1 MIITSNAKINIGLN
15 ITEKLPNGYHLLDMV
30 MVPISLA
37 DKLEI
42 KFNNQKGKLNISSNI
57 KDIPC
62 DEKNIL
68 YKVYKAFYEK
78 AQIEPEDIDVYLEK
92 NIPHEAGLGG
102 GSSNGGFFLK
112 ELNKFHNFVLSDEA
126 QIEPEDID
134 VYLEKNIPHEAG
146 LGGGSSN
153 GGFFLKELNK
163 FHNFV
168 LSDEDLSLVGKSVGA
183 DIPFFLKNTP
193 CRVKGIGEKL
203 EKIQNNLDCDVILV
217 KPKFGVST
225 KKAYELYSK
234 LDEKKFANIDE
245 VLSGLKENNL
255 KKVCENIENMLEQ
268 GLLIDDENIQNFR
281 TRIKDTGLDFF
292 MSGSGSCYY
301 ILSSKNTTE
310 DYLKILNQKFDD
322 CRIIKCN
329 FL

>member
-112 ELNKFHNFVLSDEA
+112 ELNKFHNFVLSDE
-126 QIEPEDID
+126 
-134 VYLEKNIPHEAG
+134 
-146 LGGGSSN
+146 
-153 GGFFLKELNK
+153 
-163 FHNFV
+163 
-168 LSDEDLSLVGKSVGA
+168 DLSLVGKSVGA
-183 DIPFFLKNTP
+183 DVPFFLKNTP

-203 EKIQNNLDCDVILV
+203 EKIQNNLDCDVILI

-234 LDEKKFANIDE
+234 LDKKKFANIDE

-281 TRIKDTGLDFF
+281 NRIKETGLDFF

>member
-78 AQIEPEDIDVYLEK
+78 T
-92 NIPHEAGLGG
+92 
-102 GSSNGGFFLK
+102 
-112 ELNKFHNFVLSDEA
+112 

-268 GLLIDDENIQNFR
+268 GLLIDDENIKNFR
-281 TRIKDTGLDFF
+281 NRIKETGLDFF

>member
-15 ITEKLPNGYHLLDMV
+15 ITEKLPNGYHLLDMI

-42 KFNNQKGKLNISSNI
+42 KFNSQKGKLNISSNI

-78 AQIEPEDIDVYLEK
+78 T
-92 NIPHEAGLGG
+92 
-102 GSSNGGFFLK
+102 
-112 ELNKFHNFVLSDEA
+112 

-281 TRIKDTGLDFF
+281 NRIKETGLDFF

>member
-15 ITEKLPNGYHLLDMV
+15 ITEKLPNGYHLLDMI

-112 ELNKFHNFVLSDEA
+112 ELNKFHNFVLSDE
-126 QIEPEDID
+126 
-134 VYLEKNIPHEAG
+134 
-146 LGGGSSN
+146 
-153 GGFFLKELNK
+153 
-163 FHNFV
+163 
-168 LSDEDLSLVGKSVGA
+168 DLSLVGKSVGA

-203 EKIQNNLDCDVILV
+203 EKIQNNLNCDVILV

-268 GLLIDDENIQNFR
+268 GLLIDDENIKNFR
-281 TRIKDTGLDFF
+281 NRIKDTGLDFF

>member
-15 ITEKLPNGYHLLDMV
+15 ITEKLPNGYHLLDMI

-78 AQIEPEDIDVYLEK
+78 TQIEAEDV
-92 NIPHEAGLGG
+92 
-102 GSSNGGFFLK
+102 
-112 ELNKFHNFVLSDEA
+112 
-126 QIEPEDID
+126 D

-268 GLLIDDENIQNFR
+268 GLLIDDKNIQNFR
-281 TRIKDTGLDFF
+281 NRIKETGLDFF

>member
-112 ELNKFHNFVLSDEA
+112 ELNKFHNFVLSDE
-126 QIEPEDID
+126 
-134 VYLEKNIPHEAG
+134 
-146 LGGGSSN
+146 
-153 GGFFLKELNK
+153 
-163 FHNFV
+163 
-168 LSDEDLSLVGKSVGA
+168 DLSLVGKSVGA

-234 LDEKKFANIDE
+234 LDEKKFANIEE

-281 TRIKDTGLDFF
+281 NRIKETGLDFF

>member
-112 ELNKFHNFVLSDEA
+112 ELNKFHNFVLSDE
-126 QIEPEDID
+126 
-134 VYLEKNIPHEAG
+134 
-146 LGGGSSN
+146 
-153 GGFFLKELNK
+153 
-163 FHNFV
+163 
-168 LSDEDLSLVGKSVGA
+168 DLSLVGKSVGA
-183 DIPFFLKNTP
+183 DVPFFLKNTP

-203 EKIQNNLDCDVILV
+203 EKIQNNLECDVILI

-268 GLLIDDENIQNFR
+268 GLLIDDENIKNFR
-281 TRIKDTGLDFF
+281 NRIKDTGLDFF

>member
-15 ITEKLPNGYHLLDMV
+15 ITEKLPNGYHLLDMI

-112 ELNKFHNFVLSDEA
+112 ELNKFHNFVLSDE
-126 QIEPEDID
+126 
-134 VYLEKNIPHEAG
+134 
-146 LGGGSSN
+146 
-153 GGFFLKELNK
+153 
-163 FHNFV
+163 
-168 LSDEDLSLVGKSVGA
+168 DLSLVGKSVGA

-203 EKIQNNLDCDVILV
+203 EKIQNNLDCDVILI

-234 LDEKKFANIDE
+234 LDKKKFANIDE

-281 TRIKDTGLDFF
+281 NRIKETGLDFF

>member
-15 ITEKLPNGYHLLDMV
+15 ITEKLPNGYHLLDMI

-42 KFNNQKGKLNISSNI
+42 KFNSQKGKLNISSNI

-78 AQIEPEDIDVYLEK
+78 T
-92 NIPHEAGLGG
+92 
-102 GSSNGGFFLK
+102 
-112 ELNKFHNFVLSDEA
+112 

-183 DIPFFLKNTP
+183 DVPFFLKNTP

-281 TRIKDTGLDFF
+281 NRIKETGLDFF

>member
-15 ITEKLPNGYHLLDMV
+15 ITEKLPNGYHLLDMI

-42 KFNNQKGKLNISSNI
+42 KFNSQKGKLNISSNI

-78 AQIEPEDIDVYLEK
+78 T
-92 NIPHEAGLGG
+92 
-102 GSSNGGFFLK
+102 
-112 ELNKFHNFVLSDEA
+112 

-203 EKIQNNLDCDVILV
+203 EKIQNNLDCDVILI

-234 LDEKKFANIDE
+234 LDEKKFANIDQ

>member
-78 AQIEPEDIDVYLEK
+78 TQIE
-92 NIPHEAGLGG
+92 A
-102 GSSNGGFFLK
+102 
-112 ELNKFHNFVLSDEA
+112 
-126 QIEPEDID
+126 EDID

-203 EKIQNNLDCDVILV
+203 EKIQNNLECDVILI

>member
-78 AQIEPEDIDVYLEK
+78 
-92 NIPHEAGLGG
+92 
-102 GSSNGGFFLK
+102 
-112 ELNKFHNFVLSDEA
+112 A

-268 GLLIDDENIQNFR
+268 GLLIDDENIKNFR
-281 TRIKDTGLDFF
+281 NRIKDTGLDFF

>member
-15 ITEKLPNGYHLLDMV
+15 ITEKLPNGYHLLDMI

-42 KFNNQKGKLNISSNI
+42 KFNSQKGKLNISSNI

-78 AQIEPEDIDVYLEK
+78 TQIEPEDIDVYLEK

-112 ELNKFHNFVLSDEA
+112 ELNKFHD
-126 QIEPEDID
+126 
-134 VYLEKNIPHEAG
+134 
-146 LGGGSSN
+146 
-153 GGFFLKELNK
+153 
-163 FHNFV
+163 FV

-281 TRIKDTGLDFF
+281 NRIKETGLDFF

>member
-15 ITEKLPNGYHLLDMV
+15 ITEKLPNGYHLLDMI

-78 AQIEPEDIDVYLEK
+78 TQIE
-92 NIPHEAGLGG
+92 A
-102 GSSNGGFFLK
+102 
-112 ELNKFHNFVLSDEA
+112 
-126 QIEPEDID
+126 EDID

-203 EKIQNNLDCDVILV
+203 EKIQNNLDCDVILI

-268 GLLIDDENIQNFR
+268 GLLIDDENIKNFR
-281 TRIKDTGLDFF
+281 NRIKDTGLDFF

>member
-112 ELNKFHNFVLSDEA
+112 ELNKFHNFVLSDE
-126 QIEPEDID
+126 
-134 VYLEKNIPHEAG
+134 
-146 LGGGSSN
+146 
-153 GGFFLKELNK
+153 
-163 FHNFV
+163 
-168 LSDEDLSLVGKSVGA
+168 DLSLVGKSVGA

-203 EKIQNNLDCDVILV
+203 EKIQNNLECDVILI

-268 GLLIDDENIQNFR
+268 GLLIDDENIKNFR
-281 TRIKDTGLDFF
+281 NRIKDTGLDFF

>member
-15 ITEKLPNGYHLLDMV
+15 ITEKLPNGYHLLDMI

-42 KFNNQKGKLNISSNI
+42 KFNSQKGKLNISSNI

-78 AQIEPEDIDVYLEK
+78 
-92 NIPHEAGLGG
+92 
-102 GSSNGGFFLK
+102 
-112 ELNKFHNFVLSDEA
+112 A

-203 EKIQNNLDCDVILV
+203 EKIQNNLECDVILI

-281 TRIKDTGLDFF
+281 NRIKETGLDFF

>member
-15 ITEKLPNGYHLLDMV
+15 ITEKLPNGYHLLDMI

-42 KFNNQKGKLNISSNI
+42 KFNSQKGKLNISSNI

-78 AQIEPEDIDVYLEK
+78 T
-92 NIPHEAGLGG
+92 
-102 GSSNGGFFLK
+102 
-112 ELNKFHNFVLSDEA
+112 

-183 DIPFFLKNTP
+183 DVPFFLKNTP

-203 EKIQNNLDCDVILV
+203 EKIQNNLDCDVILI

-281 TRIKDTGLDFF
+281 NRIKETGLDFF

>member
-15 ITEKLPNGYHLLDMV
+15 ITEKLPNGYHLLDMI

-78 AQIEPEDIDVYLEK
+78 T
-92 NIPHEAGLGG
+92 
-102 GSSNGGFFLK
+102 
-112 ELNKFHNFVLSDEA
+112 

-203 EKIQNNLDCDVILV
+203 EKIQNNLDCDVILI

-281 TRIKDTGLDFF
+281 NRIKDTGLDFF

>member
-1 MIITSNAKINIGLN
+1 MTITSNAKINIGLN
-15 ITEKLPNGYHLLDMV
+15 ITEKLPNGYHLLDMI

-78 AQIEPEDIDVYLEK
+78 TQIEPEDVDVYLEK
-92 NIPHEAGLGG
+92 NIPHE
-102 GSSNGGFFLK
+102 S
-112 ELNKFHNFVLSDEA
+112 
-126 QIEPEDID
+126 
-134 VYLEKNIPHEAG
+134 G

-168 LSDEDLSLVGKSVGA
+168 LSDEDLSLIGKSVGA

-203 EKIQNNLDCDVILV
+203 EKIQNNLECDVILI

-281 TRIKDTGLDFF
+281 NRIKDTGLDFF

>member
-1 MIITSNAKINIGLN
+1 MTITSNAKINIGLN
-15 ITEKLPNGYHLLDMV
+15 ITEKLPNGYHLLDMI

-78 AQIEPEDIDVYLEK
+78 
-92 NIPHEAGLGG
+92 
-102 GSSNGGFFLK
+102 
-112 ELNKFHNFVLSDEA
+112 A

-281 TRIKDTGLDFF
+281 NRIKETGLDFF

>member
-15 ITEKLPNGYHLLDMV
+15 ITEKLPNGYHLLDMI

-78 AQIEPEDIDVYLEK
+78 T
-92 NIPHEAGLGG
+92 
-102 GSSNGGFFLK
+102 
-112 ELNKFHNFVLSDEA
+112 

-203 EKIQNNLDCDVILV
+203 EKIQNNLDCDVILI

>member
-15 ITEKLPNGYHLLDMV
+15 ITEKLPNGYHLLDMI

-42 KFNNQKGKLNISSNI
+42 KFNSQKGKLNISSNI

-78 AQIEPEDIDVYLEK
+78 TQIE
-92 NIPHEAGLGG
+92 A
-102 GSSNGGFFLK
+102 
-112 ELNKFHNFVLSDEA
+112 
-126 QIEPEDID
+126 EDID

-203 EKIQNNLDCDVILV
+203 EKIQNNLECDVILI

>member
-15 ITEKLPNGYHLLDMV
+15 ITEKLPNGYHLLDMI

-78 AQIEPEDIDVYLEK
+78 TQIE
-92 NIPHEAGLGG
+92 A
-102 GSSNGGFFLK
+102 
-112 ELNKFHNFVLSDEA
+112 
-126 QIEPEDID
+126 EDID

-203 EKIQNNLDCDVILV
+203 EKIQNNLECDVILI

-234 LDEKKFANIDE
+234 LDEKKFANIDQ

>member
-15 ITEKLPNGYHLLDMV
+15 ITEKLPNGYHLLDMI

-68 YKVYKAFYEK
+68 YKVYKVFYEK
-78 AQIEPEDIDVYLEK
+78 TQIEPE
-92 NIPHEAGLGG
+92 
-102 GSSNGGFFLK
+102 S
-112 ELNKFHNFVLSDEA
+112 
-126 QIEPEDID
+126 ID

-203 EKIQNNLDCDVILV
+203 EKIQNNLDCDVILI

-234 LDEKKFANIDE
+234 LDEKKFANIEE

-281 TRIKDTGLDFF
+281 NRIKDTGLDFF

>member
-15 ITEKLPNGYHLLDMV
+15 ITEKLPNGYHLLDMI

-42 KFNNQKGKLNISSNI
+42 KFNSQKGKLNISSNI

-78 AQIEPEDIDVYLEK
+78 T
-92 NIPHEAGLGG
+92 
-102 GSSNGGFFLK
+102 
-112 ELNKFHNFVLSDEA
+112 

-203 EKIQNNLDCDVILV
+203 EKIQNNLDCDVILI

-268 GLLIDDENIQNFR
+268 GLLIDDENIKNFR
-281 TRIKDTGLDFF
+281 NRIKETGLDFF

>member
-15 ITEKLPNGYHLLDMV
+15 ITEKLPNGYHLLDMI

-78 AQIEPEDIDVYLEK
+78 T
-92 NIPHEAGLGG
+92 
-102 GSSNGGFFLK
+102 
-112 ELNKFHNFVLSDEA
+112 

-203 EKIQNNLDCDVILV
+203 EKIQNNLECDVILI

-268 GLLIDDENIQNFR
+268 GLLIDDENIKNFR
-281 TRIKDTGLDFF
+281 NRIKDTGLDFF

>member
-15 ITEKLPNGYHLLDMV
+15 ITEKLPNGYHLLDMI

-112 ELNKFHNFVLSDEA
+112 ELNKFHNFVLSDE
-126 QIEPEDID
+126 
-134 VYLEKNIPHEAG
+134 
-146 LGGGSSN
+146 
-153 GGFFLKELNK
+153 
-163 FHNFV
+163 
-168 LSDEDLSLVGKSVGA
+168 DLSLVGKSVGA

-203 EKIQNNLDCDVILV
+203 EKIQNNLDCDVILI

-268 GLLIDDENIQNFR
+268 GLLIDDENIKNFR
-281 TRIKDTGLDFF
+281 NRIKETGLDFF

>member
-15 ITEKLPNGYHLLDMV
+15 ITEKLPNGYHLLDMI

-42 KFNNQKGKLNISSNI
+42 KFNSQKGKLNISSNI

-78 AQIEPEDIDVYLEK
+78 
-92 NIPHEAGLGG
+92 
-102 GSSNGGFFLK
+102 
-112 ELNKFHNFVLSDEA
+112 A

-234 LDEKKFANIDE
+234 LDEKKFANIEE

-268 GLLIDDENIQNFR
+268 GLLIDDENIKNFR
-281 TRIKDTGLDFF
+281 NRIKETGLDFF

>member
-15 ITEKLPNGYHLLDMV
+15 ITEKLPNGYHLLDMI

-112 ELNKFHNFVLSDEA
+112 ELNKFHNFVLSDE
-126 QIEPEDID
+126 
-134 VYLEKNIPHEAG
+134 
-146 LGGGSSN
+146 
-153 GGFFLKELNK
+153 
-163 FHNFV
+163 
-168 LSDEDLSLVGKSVGA
+168 DLSLVGKSVGA

-203 EKIQNNLDCDVILV
+203 EKIQNNLECDVILI

-281 TRIKDTGLDFF
+281 NRIKETGLDFF

>member
-15 ITEKLPNGYHLLDMV
+15 ITEKLPNGYHLLDMI

-42 KFNNQKGKLNISSNI
+42 KFNSQKGKLNISSNI

-78 AQIEPEDIDVYLEK
+78 T
-92 NIPHEAGLGG
+92 
-102 GSSNGGFFLK
+102 
-112 ELNKFHNFVLSDEA
+112 

-203 EKIQNNLDCDVILV
+203 EKIQNNLECDVILI

-281 TRIKDTGLDFF
+281 NRIKETGLDFF

>member
-15 ITEKLPNGYHLLDMV
+15 ITEKLPNGYHLLDMI

-78 AQIEPEDIDVYLEK
+78 T
-92 NIPHEAGLGG
+92 
-102 GSSNGGFFLK
+102 
-112 ELNKFHNFVLSDEA
+112 

-203 EKIQNNLDCDVILV
+203 EKIQNNLECDVILI

-281 TRIKDTGLDFF
+281 NRIKETGLDFF

>member
-15 ITEKLPNGYHLLDMV
+15 ITEKLPNGYHLLDMI

-37 DKLEI
+37 DKSEI
-42 KFNNQKGKLNISSNI
+42 KFNSQKGKLNISSNI

-78 AQIEPEDIDVYLEK
+78 T
-92 NIPHEAGLGG
+92 
-102 GSSNGGFFLK
+102 
-112 ELNKFHNFVLSDEA
+112 

-203 EKIQNNLDCDVILV
+203 EKIQNNLECDVILI

-268 GLLIDDENIQNFR
+268 GLLIDDENIKNFR
-281 TRIKDTGLDFF
+281 NRIKETGLDFF

>member
-15 ITEKLPNGYHLLDMV
+15 ITEKLPNGYHLLDMI

-78 AQIEPEDIDVYLEK
+78 T
-92 NIPHEAGLGG
+92 
-102 GSSNGGFFLK
+102 
-112 ELNKFHNFVLSDEA
+112 

-203 EKIQNNLDCDVILV
+203 EKIQNNLDCDVILI

-234 LDEKKFANIDE
+234 LDKKKFANIDE

-268 GLLIDDENIQNFR
+268 GLLIDDENIKNFR
-281 TRIKDTGLDFF
+281 NRIKDTGLDFF

>member
-112 ELNKFHNFVLSDEA
+112 ELNKFHNFVLSDE
-126 QIEPEDID
+126 
-134 VYLEKNIPHEAG
+134 
-146 LGGGSSN
+146 
-153 GGFFLKELNK
+153 
-163 FHNFV
+163 
-168 LSDEDLSLVGKSVGA
+168 DLSLVGKSVGA

-203 EKIQNNLDCDVILV
+203 EKIQNNLECDVILI

-268 GLLIDDENIQNFR
+268 GLLIDDENIKNFR
-281 TRIKDTGLDFF
+281 NRIKETGLDFF

>member
-15 ITEKLPNGYHLLDMV
+15 ITEKLPNGYHLLDMI

-42 KFNNQKGKLNISSNI
+42 KFNSQKGKLNISSNI

-78 AQIEPEDIDVYLEK
+78 TQIE
-92 NIPHEAGLGG
+92 A
-102 GSSNGGFFLK
+102 
-112 ELNKFHNFVLSDEA
+112 
-126 QIEPEDID
+126 EDID

-203 EKIQNNLDCDVILV
+203 EKIQNNLDCDVILI

-268 GLLIDDENIQNFR
+268 GLLIDDENIKNFR
-281 TRIKDTGLDFF
+281 NRIKDTGLDFF

>member
-15 ITEKLPNGYHLLDMV
+15 ITEKLPNGYHLLDMI

-42 KFNNQKGKLNISSNI
+42 KFNSQKGKLNISSNI

-78 AQIEPEDIDVYLEK
+78 T
-92 NIPHEAGLGG
+92 
-102 GSSNGGFFLK
+102 
-112 ELNKFHNFVLSDEA
+112 

-268 GLLIDDENIQNFR
+268 GLLIDDENIKNFR
-281 TRIKDTGLDFF
+281 NRIKETGLDFF